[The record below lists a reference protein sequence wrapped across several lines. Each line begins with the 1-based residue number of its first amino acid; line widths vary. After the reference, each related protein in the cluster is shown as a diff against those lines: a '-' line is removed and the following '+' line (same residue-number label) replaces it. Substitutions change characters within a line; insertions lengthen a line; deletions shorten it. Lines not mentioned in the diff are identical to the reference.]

1 MEAIV
6 TLIVLVV
13 GLSSFALTSISW
25 GADSRDAL
33 PDDHRR

>member
-13 GLSSFALTSISW
+13 GLSSLALTSVAR